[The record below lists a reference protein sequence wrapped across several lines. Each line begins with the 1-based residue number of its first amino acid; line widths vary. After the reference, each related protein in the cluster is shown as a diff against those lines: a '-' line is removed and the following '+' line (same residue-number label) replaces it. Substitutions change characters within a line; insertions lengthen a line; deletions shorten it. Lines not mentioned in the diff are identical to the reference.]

1 MPPRCTRFV
10 RRIDTE
16 KRPSVYAYRVHSPVS
31 ANRKLL
37 LAGTGTNC
45 RLFVEVD
52 RISVGT
58 RLYTKCARIERFQ
71 CIGVSF

>member
-1 MPPRCTRFV
+1 VARSKKPTNGLLESFL
-10 RRIDTE
+10 I
-16 KRPSVYAYRVHSPVS
+16 
-31 ANRKLL
+31 L
-37 LAGTGTNC
+37 LASGHGDCNLLGAKSVATTALLNSW
-45 RLFVEVD
+45 LFVEVD